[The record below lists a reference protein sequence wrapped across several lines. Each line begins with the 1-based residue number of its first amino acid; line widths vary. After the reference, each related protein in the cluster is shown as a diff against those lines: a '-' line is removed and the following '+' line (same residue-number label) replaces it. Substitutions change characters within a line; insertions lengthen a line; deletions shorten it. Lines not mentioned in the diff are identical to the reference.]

1 MDRETGPFGLKK
13 QFTYQEVLRAIQQQ
27 PYDIPVPA
35 RVGLRTWDDPFY
47 QNMIQDQA
55 SYQGDVAKSGF
66 SHEAPFQPPPRDE
79 VFYDAWSDEDPYSGS
94 GGGEVGVV
102 VVVRAGDAT
111 AVAAT
116 RLAMTVVIVM
126 AVVTIVCRL

>member
-13 QFTYQEVLRAIQQQ
+13 QFSYQEVLRAIQQQ

-79 VFYDAWSDEDPYSGS
+79 VYYDARSD
-94 GGGEVGVV
+94 
-102 VVVRAGDAT
+102 AGDKAPPLLWQWWG
-111 AVAAT
+111 ARPASAA
-116 RLAMTVVIVM
+116 AG
-126 AVVTIVCRL
+126 

>member
-1 MDRETGPFGLKK
+1 MDRETGPFGLTK
-13 QFTYQEVLRAIQQQ
+13 QFSYQEVLRAIQQQ

-66 SHEAPFQPPPRDE
+66 SHEAPFQPPP
-79 VFYDAWSDEDPYSGS
+79 G
-94 GGGEVGVV
+94 
-102 VVVRAGDAT
+102 
-111 AVAAT
+111 T
-116 RLAMTVVIVM
+116 RSTTTPGRILPGTRRPPTL
-126 AVVTIVCRL
+126 AVVGARPASSAAR

>member
-13 QFTYQEVLRAIQQQ
+13 QFSYQEVLRAIQQQ

-35 RVGLRTWDDPFY
+35 RAGLRTWDDPFY

-79 VFYDAWSDEDPYSGS
+79 VYCDARSDALDEAPPLLWQWWGARPAPSAA
-94 GGGEVGVV
+94 
-102 VVVRAGDAT
+102 AG
-111 AVAAT
+111 
-116 RLAMTVVIVM
+116 
-126 AVVTIVCRL
+126 